1 MPELPEVE
9 TIVRGLQPICGAA
22 IRGVRVLDR
31 KLSLPSRAL
40 IGERIASVSRRGKY
54 IAIELGSGRSLV
66 VHLRMS
72 GRLLRSCD
80 QDEARHTRLVL
91 NLDRGEVLFVDP
103 RRLGTVEC
111 VEGAFPHAV
120 GVDPLDAA
128 FTRERLSRILATSRS
143 PVKVLLM
150 DQRRI
155 AGLGNIYA
163 AEALWRAE
171 IDPRRRARDLAPRE
185 ARVLHRAIREVLDQA
200 IARAG
205 TSIGSGV
212 SDFRPAAG
220 RRGEYQEALCVYGR
234 EGEACPRCAGTLERV
249 KQGGRSTYFCPG
261 CQR

>member
-22 IRGVRVLDR
+22 IRGVLVLDR

-54 IAIELGSGRSLV
+54 IAIKLESGRSLL

-91 NLDRGEVLFVDP
+91 SLDRGEVLFVDS

-111 VEGAFPHAV
+111 VDGAFPHEM
-120 GVDPLDAA
+120 GIDPLHRT
-128 FTRERLSRILATSRS
+128 FSPRLLATLLAASRA
-143 PVKVLLM
+143 PVKILLM

-155 AGLGNIYA
+155 AGIGNIYA
-163 AEALWRAE
+163 AEALWHAK
-171 IDPRRRARDLAPRE
+171 IDPRRQARDLAPRE
-185 ARVLHRAIREVLDQA
+185 ARVLHRAIREVLDRA

-205 TSIGSGV
+205 TSLGSGV

-220 RRGEYQEALCVYGR
+220 RRGEFQEALAVYGR
-234 EGEACPRCAGTLERV
+234 EGEACLRCAGTVERV

>member
-9 TIVRGLQPICGAA
+9 TIVRGLQPICGA
-22 IRGVRVLDR
+22 RVRRVRVLDR
-31 KLSLPSRAL
+31 KLSLPADAL
-40 IGERIASVSRRGKY
+40 VGERIASVSRRGKY
-54 IAIELGSGRSLV
+54 IALEFEGGRSLL

-72 GRLLRSCD
+72 GRLLCSCD
-80 QDEARHTRLVL
+80 PEEARYTRLVL
-91 NLDRGEVLFVDP
+91 VLDRGEVRFIDA

-120 GVDPLDAA
+120 GIDPLDRA
-128 FTRERLSRILATSRS
+128 FTPRRLAATLATSRS

-155 AGLGNIYA
+155 AGIGNIYA
-163 AEALWRAE
+163 AEALWHARV
-171 IDPRRRARDLAPRE
+171 DPRRRARDVPPRE
-185 ARVLHRAIREVLDQA
+185 VRALHRAIGLVLNEA

-205 TSIGSGV
+205 TTLGSGV

-220 RRGEYQEALCVYGR
+220 RRGEYQEALAVYGR
-234 EGEACPRCAGTLERV
+234 EGEACPRCGETVERMR
-249 KQGGRSTYFCPG
+249 QGGRSTYLCPG